1 LSKGREEA
9 AWFLK
14 NRKFANDTTGGAQN
28 KEHIVCIH
36 VSWDLDSIIEKG
48 GFQFKKTVMMG
59 DPLDEMGEL
68 QRV

>member
-1 LSKGREEA
+1 MIPRGVPIT
-9 AWFLK
+9 K
-14 NRKFANDTTGGAQN
+14 N
-28 KEHIVCIH
+28 IVCIH
-36 VSWDLDSIIEKG
+36 VSWDLDRIIEKG